1 MFKKA
6 VSPLIA
12 TVLLVMIVV
21 SIGAA
26 VMVVIQGLSDEQIKN
41 IETQQD
47 ILACGTDVKINL
59 FKADSKYRVCI
70 NDTATDANRGNITLL
85 MENAGQKDITGF
97 RVVVLGDDGF
107 NTTVYDNDELA
118 KGQLKGFR
126 FQFSGTVGD
135 GNSEISR
142 ISIEP
147 RIEGKEIVTC
157 QLPTL
162 QFDEEFIES
171 LKDCNLAEV
180 AWDGNIAASTPTG

>member
-47 ILACGTDVKINL
+47 ILSCGTDVKINL
-59 FKADSKYRVCI
+59 FKADSKYRVCL
-70 NDTATDANRGNITLL
+70 NVSDSNRKNNVTLL

-107 NTTVYDNDELA
+107 NTTMYDNDELL

-126 FQFSGTVGD
+126 FQFGGAGD
-135 GNSEISR
+135 SSSEISR
-142 ISIEP
+142 IAIEP
-147 RIEGKEIVTC
+147 RIEGKETVTC

-162 QFDEEFIES
+162 QFDEEFIDS
-171 LKDCNLAEV
+171 LKDCNSAEV
-180 AWDGNIAASTPTG
+180 TWDGNIAASTSTG